1 MAIPPVIP
9 ESPEL
14 EMILGKSLK
23 MAFRP
28 NKHQYGNQSTNVG
41 HLADSDKDSSSDCK
55 RGMINNLESNSP
67 TELNQSKRHTEKPFL
82 MKRFGKGLVSNVS
95 DEEGDPLVSEAGSS
109 SPSNLSVVTDQSTAT
124 LRIEDKGRTRFKQ
137 MNDCTTSVHSPSYS
151 IENRIE
157 SNLRMAPW
165 YQEGIPR
172 EIALEILHQEPIGSF
187 MVRKSTTKLG
197 CFALS
202 VRVPRSFHARGI
214 AHYLI
219 IYSAKGYRIKGFT
232 KDFPSLG
239 SLIVHHSVMPELLP
253 CPLSLA
259 RYHPIRIIA
268 DSRHD
273 FADIC
278 LEDNAASGT
287 IECRKV

>member
-1 MAIPPVIP
+1 MGRRGVNKEKPVQYFKLK
-9 ESPEL
+9 EESFSFNCTNCGNLQNFQSPEL

-82 MKRFGKGLVSNVS
+82 MKRFGKGLVSNTIIIHV
-95 DEEGDPLVSEAGSS
+95 E
-109 SPSNLSVVTDQSTAT
+109 
-124 LRIEDKGRTRFKQ
+124 IKFCFKI
-137 MNDCTTSVHSPSYS
+137 CS
-151 IENRIE
+151 
-157 SNLRMAPW
+157 MAPW